1 MTSTDIRQRT
11 AVLFIAVML
20 GHILLISAQVQSR
33 AGVPLLEV
41 VTFGAF
47 AEVQRA
53 ASAVT
58 GGVRSAWTGYVNLRG
73 VRAENEQLKRQ
84 LAELQVRFQQERAS
98 AEHAHQ
104 LETLL
109 GFQRQI
115 GVQTMAASVIGAGA
129 SPDFRTITIDK
140 GSSSG
145 LKANMAVIS
154 PTGVVGRIVTLASR
168 ASKVQL
174 LVDRNAGAGAL
185 VERSRAQ
192 GVVLGAGEDLVR
204 MDYVSG
210 IADVKPGDT
219 IVASGIDGIYPKG
232 FVIGRVESVDRGT
245 GIYKVIRVRPAVDFN
260 RLEEVLVVT
269 TSPQAGP
276 AGAPNAG
283 PMRGSRAWDPSAAS
297 AVGWPAGGAS

>member
-1 MTSTDIRQRT
+1 MAATDIRQRT

-20 GHILLISAQVQSR
+20 GHIILISAQVNSR

-53 ASAVT
+53 ASTVT
-58 GGVRSAWTGYVNLRG
+58 GGVRTAWKGYVNLRG
-73 VRAENEQLKRQ
+73 VRAENEQLKKQ
-84 LAELQVRFQQERAS
+84 LADLQVQFQQERAA

-104 LETLL
+104 LEALL
-109 GFQRQI
+109 GFQRQV
-115 GVQTMAASVIGAGA
+115 GVQTIAAGVIGAGA
-129 SPDFRTITIDK
+129 SPDFRTMTVDK
-140 GSSSG
+140 GSSAG

-154 PTGVVGRIVTLASR
+154 PSGVVGRVVTVASR
-168 ASKVQL
+168 AAKVQL

-192 GVVLGAGEDLVR
+192 GVVLGSGEDLLR

-232 FVIGRVESVDRGT
+232 FLIGKVESVDRGA
-245 GIYKVIRVRPAVDFN
+245 GIFKVIRVRPAVDFN
-260 RLEEVLVVT
+260 RLEEGLVVT
-269 TSPQAGP
+269 TPPQA
-276 AGAPNAG
+276 NA
-283 PMRGSRAWDPSAAS
+283 
-297 AVGWPAGGAS
+297 AGGVS

>member
-1 MTSTDIRQRT
+1 MTATDLRQRT

-33 AGVPLLEV
+33 AGVPVLEV

-53 ASAVT
+53 LSAVT
-58 GGVRSAWTGYVNLRG
+58 GGVRNAWAGYANLRG

-84 LAELQVRFQQERAS
+84 LAELQVQFQQERA
-98 AEHAHQ
+98 AGEHAHQ

-109 GFQRQI
+109 GFQRQSN
-115 GVQTMAASVIGAGA
+115 VQTVAASVIGAGA
-129 SPDFRTITIDK
+129 SPDFRTITIDR

-145 LKANMAVIS
+145 LKANMPVIS

-192 GVVLGAGEDLVR
+192 GVVLGAGEDLLR

-232 FVIGRVESVDRGT
+232 FVIGKVESVDRGT

-269 TSPQAGP
+269 APYEAG
-276 AGAPNAG
+276 
-283 PMRGSRAWDPSAAS
+283 S
-297 AVGWPAGGAS
+297 AGGVP